1 MIAGKTLLDYYNLF
15 SCNEYKKNDKIVYK
29 FLKTNM
35 TKENACHGLKLNNRS
50 NEKLNFRRNKT
61 KWFDKGKA

>member
-1 MIAGKTLLDYYNLF
+1 
-15 SCNEYKKNDKIVYK
+15 
-29 FLKTNM
+29 M